1 MFAYI
6 KGSLESKSINYV
18 VVENNGIGYKIF
30 MSSKSIG
37 TIGKIEDTVKV
48 YTHYHVREDD
58 ISLYG
63 FISEEDL
70 RMFEILISVSGVGVK
85 SALTMLSNITP
96 SSFAL
101 AVINDDITR
110 LTKVP
115 GVGKKTAQR
124 LILELKDKLKSE
136 DITCGETEAEECKID
151 NTINNDVVT
160 ALQVLGYCKKEA
172 ETVLEKID
180 KKDLSV
186 EETIKEALK
195 ILSK

>member
-6 KGSLESKSINYV
+6 KGNLQVKSINYV
-18 VVENNGIGYKIF
+18 VVENNGIGYKIY

-37 TIGKIEDTVKV
+37 TIGSIGDNVKV
-48 YTHYHVREDD
+48 HTHYHVREDD

-63 FISEEDL
+63 FNTEEEL

-85 SALTMLSNITP
+85 SALTMLSDITP
-96 SSFAL
+96 TSFAI
-101 AVINDDITR
+101 AVINDDVTR

-136 DITCGETEAEECKID
+136 DITCGETEVEECKNNCI
-151 NTINNDVVT
+151 INNDAIT

-172 ETVLEKID
+172 ETALEKINV
-180 KKDLSV
+180 KGLSI
-186 EETIKEALK
+186 EEIIKEALK
-195 ILSK
+195 ILAK